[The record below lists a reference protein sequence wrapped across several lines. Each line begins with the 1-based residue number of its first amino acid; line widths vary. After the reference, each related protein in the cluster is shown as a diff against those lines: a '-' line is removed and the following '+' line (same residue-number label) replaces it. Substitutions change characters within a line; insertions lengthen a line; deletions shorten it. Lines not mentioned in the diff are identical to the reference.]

1 MIKLQ
6 VIGNLGA
13 DAVSNNVNGR
23 NVINFSVAHSEKY
36 KDAQG
41 QEQTRTVWVNCAY
54 WTEKLGILPYL
65 LKGKTVYVEGTPSLE
80 TYTTQD
86 GKTNPKLKLNIR
98 EISLVGGSG
107 GNNNQASTQQQ
118 EGSQQ
123 DTSSMPGKTIES
135 DPSILDNDLPF

>member
-41 QEQTRTVWVNCAY
+41 QEQTRTIWVNCAY

-65 LKGKTVYVEGTPSLE
+65 LKGKTVFVEGTPTLE

-98 EISLVGGSG
+98 EINLIGGSG
-107 GNNNQASTQQQ
+107 GNNNQSNNQQQ
-118 EGSQQ
+118 ETPRQ
-123 DTSSMPGKTIES
+123 DSTSFSSKSGES
-135 DPSILDNDLPF
+135 DHSMLDNDLPF